1 MMRSYSTTKA
11 YYRYVIPISKAY
23 QQTAVPIPCVQETES
38 SECVFIQQKKDE
50 LLISLTKYF
59 AKEIEKD
66 QVEAQLSN
74 IKRDLVDNC
83 PSYVS
88 RTGCC

>member
-23 QQTAVPIPCVQETES
+23 QQTAIPVPCVQESES
-38 SECVFIQQKKDE
+38 PECTFIQQKKDE

-59 AKEIEKD
+59 GKEIERAE
-66 QVEAQLSN
+66 VESQLTN
-74 IKRDLVDNC
+74 IRRDLIDNC